1 MQLRYAIIGTGA
13 LGGYYGGKLAFAG
26 KDVHFLFHSD
36 YDHVVE
42 HGLRVDSVD
51 GNMYLPTVNVYRK
64 TTDMP
69 TCDVVLV
76 CLKTTS
82 NHELD
87 TILPPLLTQ
96 GTCVILIQNGLSME
110 DELAFKFPSIHIGGG
125 LGFICSSKVGPG
137 HIIHTD
143 YGKLTLAPYTSAAAG
158 LVSDIAED
166 MSQAGIETVYTDDL
180 VLARWR
186 KLVWNIPFNGLC
198 VALNTSTYNLMEKP
212 CSYELLKDLMLEVIA
227 AAGACGKPIEKA
239 FAQEMLDSTKV
250 MRPYAPSMKLDYD
263 NQRPLEI
270 KAIYSNPLKAAYLAG
285 CNMPKVRML
294 EQQLLFIMETYRN
307 QGK

>member
-13 LGGYYGGKLAFAG
+13 LGGYYGGKLAHAG

-36 YDHVVE
+36 YKYVVK

-51 GNMYLPTVNVYRK
+51 GNMYLPTVNVYRNASE
-64 TTDMP
+64 MP
-69 TCDVVLV
+69 PCDVVLV

-110 DELAFKFPSIHIGGG
+110 DELAIKFPSIHLGGG

-137 HIIHTD
+137 HIVHTD
-143 YGKLTLAPYTSAAAG
+143 YGKLTLAPYTLDAAIRVG
-158 LVSDIAED
+158 SIAED
-166 MSQAGIETVYTDDL
+166 MKEAGIETVYTDDL
-180 VLARWR
+180 VMARWR

-198 VALNTSTYNLMEKP
+198 VALNTSTDKLMENP
-212 CSYELLKDLMLEVIA
+212 STYALLKDLMLEVINA
-227 AAGACGKPIEKA
+227 ASACGKPINRE

-270 KAIYSNPLKAAYLAG
+270 KAIYSNPLKAAIKANS
-285 CNMPKVRML
+285 NMPKVRML
-294 EQQLLFIMETYRN
+294 EQQLQFIMESYRSS
-307 QGK
+307 GK

>member
-13 LGGYYGGKLAFAG
+13 LGGYYGGKLAHAG

-36 YDHVVE
+36 YGYVVE
-42 HGLRVDSVD
+42 QGLRVDSVD
-51 GNMYLPTVNVYRK
+51 GNIYLPTVNAYRK
-64 TTDMP
+64 SSEMP
-69 TCDVVLV
+69 PCDVVLV

-110 DELAFKFPSIHIGGG
+110 DELAFKFPSIHLGGG

-137 HIIHTD
+137 HIVHAD
-143 YGKLTLAPYTSAAAG
+143 YGKLTLAPYTTAAAHRVG
-158 LVSDIAED
+158 KIAED
-166 MSQAGIETVYTDDL
+166 MREAGIETVYANDL
-180 VLARWR
+180 AMARWR

-198 VALNTSTYNLMEKP
+198 VALNTSTDKLMEDP
-212 CSYELLKDLMLEVIA
+212 HTYDLLKGLMLEVIG
-227 AAGACGKPIEKA
+227 AAGACGKPIEKI
-239 FAQEMLDSTKV
+239 FAQEMLDSTQV
-250 MRPYAPSMKLDYD
+250 MRPYAPSMKLDFD
-263 NQRPLEI
+263 NRRPLEI
-270 KAIYSNPLKAAYLAG
+270 RAIYSNPLKAASLAG
-285 CNMPKVRML
+285 YDMPKVRML
-294 EQQLLFIMETYRN
+294 EQQLSFIMESYRG